1 MLEGEDTD
9 AEDEAEVHRDLDED
23 LHDEVAA
30 TGAEQEATQ
39 AADQDMDPADAGA
52 ACMNGCFFSFDLK
65 GCFWRQP
72 SVLYDHFL

>member
-39 AADQDMDPADAGA
+39 AADQDMAPADAGA
-52 ACMNGCFFSFDLK
+52 ACMNGCIFVRWMASFCEGMFLEAAL
-65 GCFWRQP
+65 R
-72 SVLYDHFL
+72 SV